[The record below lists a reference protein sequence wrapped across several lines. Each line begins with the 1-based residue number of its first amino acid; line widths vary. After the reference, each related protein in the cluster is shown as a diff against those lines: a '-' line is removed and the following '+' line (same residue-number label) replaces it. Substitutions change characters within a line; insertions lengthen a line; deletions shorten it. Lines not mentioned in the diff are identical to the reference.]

1 PPSLGLLTINALTAA
16 DSMLI
21 PLQCEYYALEGL
33 GQLTHTFELIRD
45 NLNPE
50 LKVEGVLLTMYDM
63 RTNLSQQVAEE
74 ARSFFGN
81 RVYEAVIPRSV
92 RLSEAPSHGMP
103 GIYYDAKSRG
113 AEEYMRLGAEFLVA
127 NSGKGDSGYGN
138 W

>member
-1 PPSLGLLTINALTAA
+1 INALTAA